1 MNKGF
6 FVSPPMPILYFE
18 KLKVAS
24 NCADKKLSGAV
35 WGTENK
41 NTSFSFWY
49 QLEKKQIELTVKW
62 MYIAKPILY

>member
-6 FVSPPMPILYFE
+6 FVSPPMLILYFE

-24 NCADKKLSGAV
+24 NCADKKLSGTV

-41 NTSFSFWY
+41 NKF
-49 QLEKKQIELTVKW
+49 
-62 MYIAKPILY
+62 